1 IIQVITGHSFYG
13 TYYHHFLPDLSASR
27 PCGTADIQSHLHI
40 LSECPLYVEHQ
51 HTLLSASQDLSP
63 AIILGTHKG
72 LEALAEFIAA
82 SNAFHKTSALPPPLA
97 T

>member
-1 IIQVITGHSFYG
+1 
-13 TYYHHFLPDLSASR
+13 
-27 PCGTADIQSHLHI
+27 IQSHLHI
-40 LSECPLYVEHQ
+40 LSECPLYEEHR

-82 SNAFHKTSALPPPLA
+82 SNAFRKTSAPPPPLA

>member
-1 IIQVITGHSFYG
+1 
-13 TYYHHFLPDLSASR
+13 
-27 PCGTADIQSHLHI
+27 SHLHI
-40 LSECPLYVEHQ
+40 LSECPLYEENQ

-82 SNAFHKTSALPPPLA
+82 YNAFHKTSALPPPSQ
-97 T
+97 